1 MVSSHIETDHGM
13 KSCPEPD
20 MPSHPCPLCP
30 FESSD
35 KSKVTRH
42 MMSCQKRFIADR
54 NLELSLDWEPP
65 TKISRVP
72 TEGLLAF
79 TPGINSGTRLHGS
92 GKSSKR
98 RNSSQA
104 ALASQPKVREYRQQA
119 SNQSPPDLNTS
130 SCGVQIIRVGNL
142 GESNEATLHRLFNSF
157 GEIWWLKICPLR
169 KPLGSRAALVK
180 FRNPGDAEKAM
191 ACRDEY
197 VIGKLE
203 ITRADSNHLW
213 DEFLPIVTLV

>member
-1 MVSSHIETDHGM
+1 MVSSHIETHHGM
-13 KSCPEPD
+13 KSWPEPD

-30 FESSD
+30 FDSSD

-54 NLELSLDWEPP
+54 NLEPSLDWEPP

-79 TPGINSGTRLHGS
+79 TPGINAGTRLHGS
-92 GKSSKR
+92 RKSSK
-98 RNSSQA
+98 
-104 ALASQPKVREYRQQA
+104 PKVREYRQQA
-119 SNQSPPDLNTS
+119 SNQTSPDLNTS
-130 SCGVQIIRVGNL
+130 SCGLQIIRVGNL

-203 ITRADSNHLW
+203 ITRADPNHLW
-213 DEFLPIVTLV
+213 DEFLPIVTSV